1 MALNKNIKIR
11 VKHNQGDWLGVDGT
25 YAYAKNPAIANNS
38 LNLVQENTL
47 FQNKVM
53 QYVDYLK
60 NNGYKIDERKTLN
73 DLKDDLKTAGNRKLE
88 EQSKAEKTKNNLRAD
103 YPETETEAVKFALSH
118 PFAKRA
124 QRFSEAIGK
133 ELSSWNQTSSASGQ
147 WNDMFNQ
154 LQQTLAWGVLE
165 NSLNKEIADRIK
177 VDNRIADAQRR
188 NTLSSYNSVKN
199 DWRSLEQKK
208 IIEDS
213 IKALEEQTKKDIAT
227 KQAEADAKAQQTKA
241 QQDKQKQLD
250 ELNAKI
256 ANTSDPKEK
265 QKLIDQ
271 ASALVGGVSTSIGI
285 PKGAMYI
292 GIGIA
297 VMVGIWITIKA
308 IRK

>member
-11 VKHNQGDWLGVDGT
+11 VKHNQSDWLGVDGT

-73 DLKDDLKTAGNRKLE
+73 DLKDDLKTAGVKKLE
-88 EQSKAEKTKNNLRAD
+88 EQSKAEKTKNNLLED
-103 YPETETEAVKFALSH
+103 YPETESGRWKYAL
-118 PFAKRA
+118 KGGTGN
-124 QRFSEAIGK
+124 QIFSQAIGK

-147 WNDMFNQ
+147 WKDMFNQ
-154 LQQTLAWGVLE
+154 LQASLAWGVLE
-165 NSLNKEIADRIK
+165 NSLNKEIADRTKI
-177 VDNRIADAQRR
+177 DNRIADAQRR
-188 NTLSSYNSVKN
+188 NTTSSWNSVKN

-208 IIEDS
+208 IIDDS

-227 KQAEADAKAQQTKA
+227 KQAEAEAKAQQTKA

-256 ANTSDPKEK
+256 ANTADPKEK

-271 ASALVGGVSTSIGI
+271 ASALVGGVSSSTGI

-292 GIGIA
+292 GIGVA
-297 VMVGIWITIKA
+297 VMVGLWITIKA

>member
-11 VKHNQGDWLGVDGT
+11 VKHNQNDWLGVDGT
-25 YAYAKNPAIANNS
+25 YAYAKNTAIANNS

-73 DLKDDLKTAGNRKLE
+73 DLKDDLRTAGVRRLE
-88 EQSKAEKTKNNLRAD
+88 EQSKAEKTKNNLLED
-103 YPETETEAVKFALSH
+103 YPETESGKWKYAL
-118 PFAKRA
+118 KGGTGG
-124 QRFSEAIGK
+124 QLFSQAIGK
-133 ELSSWNQTSSASGQ
+133 ELSSWNQTSFASGQ
-147 WNDMFNQ
+147 WKDMFNQ
-154 LQQTLAWGVLE
+154 IQASLAWGVLE
-165 NSLNKEIADRIK
+165 NSLNKEIADRTKI
-177 VDNRIADAQRR
+177 DNRIADAQRR
-188 NTLSSYNSVKN
+188 NNMSSYNAVKN

-213 IKALEEQTKKDIAT
+213 IKALDEQTKKDIAT
-227 KQAEADAKAQQTKA
+227 KQAEAQAKAQQTKA
-241 QQDKQKQLD
+241 QQEKQKQLD

-256 ANTSDPKEK
+256 ANTADPKEK

-271 ASALVGGVSTSIGI
+271 ASSLVGGVATSTGI

-297 VMVGIWITIKA
+297 VMVGVWITIKA